1 MQTYIFVFVINLD
14 HVVKISL
21 LISVKKKAILNVLLF
36 NFEHENIQVEVHFL
50 YAS

>member
-21 LISVKKKAILNVLLF
+21 LISVKKKSHIKCTF
-36 NFEHENIQVEVHFL
+36 IQF
-50 YAS
+50 